1 MVEESQYRSSAD
13 CVCAV
18 AKQKKAPAEVG
29 PLARAWVLAVWQP
42 AGIRWAHPAA
52 VVKISR
58 CGL

>member
-29 PLARAWVLAVWQP
+29 PLAEACVLAVWQP
-42 AGIRWAHPAA
+42 ASGNKATPAW
-52 VVKISR
+52 VVNISR
-58 CGL
+58 RGL